1 MGVEEGTRIRR
12 RDDVSMTLSGNEALL
27 VDERSGSVHVVNQT
41 AGRLWELCEGDPT
54 LDQLVAG
61 LAESYGVTASVVRD
75 DVQAM
80 LGTFRD
86 LGIVELIPA

>member
-1 MGVEEGTRIRR
+1 MT
-12 RDDVSMTLSGNEALL
+12 VSGEEALL
-27 VDERSGSVHVVNQT
+27 VDERTGSVHVVNQT

-54 LDQLVAG
+54 LDQLVTG
-61 LAESYGVTASVVRD
+61 LAESYGVATSVVHD

-80 LGTFRD
+80 VGTFRD